1 MKFVLSIFIVAILIP
16 TASMA
21 QSKVSKAQIQQVVK
35 LSKSGQTDKAIAK
48 IDSLRKVVTVKDSNY
63 VFLLGISEEINAR
76 ANYYEA
82 GIHDDEEI
90 IKLWPSTEIGGLG
103 YIGQYKAMI
112 GDFDGAIAAYTRLQT
127 LDKSKAEIYDYLA
140 SLYNQS
146 GKYKE
151 AIAILDAKP
160 MKERAPQDLYQYSL
174 AYFNLNLPDSAKPR
188 IEVLIKYTG
197 GDFQSD
203 MLGAQIYAAL
213 GDKKKACEYISKAT
227 ALITETKM
235 EEHMKEKPARVQV
248 YYFVKETL
256 HQIALAKEL
265 KTKVCE

>member
-1 MKFVLSIFIVAILIP
+1 MKFILSIFIAVIVLPAV
-16 TASMA
+16 SMA
-21 QSKVSKAQIQQVVK
+21 QSKVTKAQLQQVVK
-35 LSKSGQTDKAIAK
+35 LSKEGQTDKVKAK
-48 IDSLRKVVTVKDSNY
+48 IDSLRKVVTVKDTNY
-63 VFLLGISEEINAR
+63 VTLLGLSEEINAR

-82 GIHDDEEI
+82 AIRDDEEI

-103 YIGQYKAMI
+103 YIGQYKALI
-112 GDFDGAIAAYTRLQT
+112 GDFDGAIAAYTRLQA
-127 LDKSKAEIYDYLA
+127 LDKSKVEVYDYLA

-146 GKYKE
+146 GKYQE
-151 AIAILDAKP
+151 AIKVLDSKP
-160 MKERAPQDLYQYSL
+160 VKDRAPQDLYQYSL

-197 GDFQSD
+197 GDYQSD
-203 MLGAQIYAAL
+203 MLAAQIHASL

-227 ALITETKM
+227 ALIAESKM
-235 EEHMKEKPARVQV
+235 EEHMKEKPARVQA

-256 HQIALAKEL
+256 RQIALAKEL

>member
-1 MKFVLSIFIVAILIP
+1 MKFILSILIAALMIP
-16 TASMA
+16 TCSKA
-21 QSKVSKAQIQQVVK
+21 QSKVSKAQLQQVVK
-35 LSKSGQTDKAIAK
+35 LSKEGQTDKVKAK
-48 IDSLRKVVTVKDSNY
+48 IDSLRKVVTVKDTNY
-63 VFLLGISEEINAR
+63 VTLLGLSEEINAR

-82 GIHDDEEI
+82 AIRDDEEI
-90 IKLWPSTEIGGLG
+90 IKLWPSTEVGGLG

-112 GDFDGAIAAYTRLQT
+112 GDLDGAIAAYTRLQA
-127 LDKSKAEIYDYLA
+127 LDKSKVEIYDYLA

-146 GKYKE
+146 GKYHE
-151 AIAILDAKP
+151 AIGMLDSKP
-160 MKERAPQDLYQYSL
+160 VKDRAPQDLYQYSL

-188 IEVLIKYTG
+188 IDVLIKYTG

-203 MLGAQIYAAL
+203 ILGAQIYAAL
-213 GDKKKACEYISKAT
+213 GDKKKACEYISKAI

-235 EEHMKEKPARVQV
+235 EDRMKEKPARVQA

-256 HQIALAKEL
+256 KQIAIAREL